1 MDQRCRRRL
10 DCIVR
15 EDLARAR
22 FIVTYEPIEDARLLA
37 LLRMSILEDHHSLCA
52 PSDRAVRPRR
62 QVGAYT

>member
-22 FIVTYEPIEDARLLA
+22 FIVTYEPIEDARHLA
-37 LLRMSILEDHHSLCA
+37 LLRMSILK
-52 PSDRAVRPRR
+52 VIFPRKNG
-62 QVGAYT
+62 QG